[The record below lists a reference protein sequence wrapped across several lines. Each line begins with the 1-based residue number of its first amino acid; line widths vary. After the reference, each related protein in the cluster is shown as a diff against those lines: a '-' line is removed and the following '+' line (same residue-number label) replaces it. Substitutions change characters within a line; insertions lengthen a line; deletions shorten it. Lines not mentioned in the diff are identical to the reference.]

1 MLYLQLLL
9 TITIGYLT
17 SCANKLHSEY
27 VVTLSSDQAQR
38 PHVQRSGWA
47 MEILNHA
54 TIQAEAKA
62 KAGLGLRV
70 LVWGS
75 LRRVTAI
82 ATATAP
88 H

>member
-1 MLYLQLLL
+1 
-9 TITIGYLT
+9 
-17 SCANKLHSEY
+17 
-27 VVTLSSDQAQR
+27 
-38 PHVQRSGWA
+38 
-47 MEILNHA
+47 MENLNHA

-62 KAGLGLRV
+62 KAGLGLRT

-75 LRRVTAI
+75 LRRVTADT